1 MREKALHWLYREIK
15 RARNHLGYAE
25 FRHGVT
31 DIELDALRRKID
43 VLEYL
48 TELVTKEAA
57 EDD

>member
-25 FRHGVT
+25 CRHGVT
-31 DIELDALRRKID
+31 TEELNALQNKID

-48 TELVTKEAA
+48 TELVTKEDA
-57 EDD
+57 EDA

>member
-25 FRHGVT
+25 CRHGVT
-31 DIELDALRRKID
+31 AKELDALQNKID

-48 TELVTKEAA
+48 AELVTKEGV
-57 EDD
+57 E

>member
-1 MREKALHWLYREIK
+1 MREKALRWLYREIK

-25 FRHGVT
+25 CRHGVT
-31 DIELDALRRKID
+31 TEELNALQNKID

-48 TELVTKEAA
+48 CGLVI